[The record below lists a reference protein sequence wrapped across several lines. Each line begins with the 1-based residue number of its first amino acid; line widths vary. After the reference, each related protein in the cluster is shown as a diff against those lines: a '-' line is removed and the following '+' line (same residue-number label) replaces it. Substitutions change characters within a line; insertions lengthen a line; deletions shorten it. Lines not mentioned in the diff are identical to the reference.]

1 MTGAPLTAVGR
12 PAAAPTLLENFKM
25 NRTLTTGALLTSL
38 LLGACAT
45 TQAPPQALL
54 DARTTLR
61 QAELDPA
68 VLTHAPLE
76 LKKAAASLTRANQ
89 LQEKGEPQADITS
102 AAYIASQ
109 QAKTAIA
116 IGLAKA
122 NDGAIAGAEVERERT
137 RADLRTGEAQRAQ
150 AQATTAQ
157 AQASTAQAQTTVAR
171 QQAANAEQRA
181 SGAESKA
188 SAAQASASDAQQQL
202 ADLKAKQTDRGML
215 VTLGDVLFEFNRAEV
230 KPGAQSDL
238 RKLADF
244 LQKNPSRRILIEGHT
259 DSVGSAAANNAL
271 SRRRADAVDVALV
284 GMGTAADRTST
295 VGYGKD
301 YPIADNTSDT
311 NRALNRRVEV
321 YIAENDQP
329 VKQRR

>member
-1 MTGAPLTAVGR
+1 
-12 PAAAPTLLENFKM
+12 M

-76 LKKAAASLTRANQ
+76 LKKASASLTRANQ
-89 LQEKGEPQADITS
+89 LQDKGEALTAINS

-116 IGLAKA
+116 IGQAKA

-137 RADLRTGEAQRAQ
+137 RADARTGEAQRAN

-157 AQASTAQAQTTVAR
+157 AQAATAQAQTTVAR
-171 QQAANAEQRA
+171 QQTANAEQRA
-181 SGAESKA
+181 LSAETQATAALA
-188 SAAQASASDAQQQL
+188 SAADAKQQL
-202 ADLKAKQTDRGML
+202 ADLQAKQTDRGML
-215 VTLGDVLFEFNRAEV
+215 VTLGDVLFENNRAEV
-230 KPGAQSDL
+230 KPGAQASL

-244 LQKNPSRRILIEGHT
+244 LQKNPSRKILIEGHT
-259 DSVGSAAANNAL
+259 DSVGSAAANNSL
-271 SRRRADAVDVALV
+271 SRRRADAVDNALV
-284 GMGTAADRTST
+284 AMGMAAQRASA
-295 VGYGKD
+295 VGYGED
-301 YPIADNTSDT
+301 YPIADNTTDT